1 MDENW
6 RKPLNGPR
14 FQTVFGV
21 PYRSLI
27 PKGFDGLLVAGQTIS
42 MTYMAHEPGP
52 CRGMIP
58 IMHWG
63 QAAGTAAAL
72 ASAQKISPRQV
83 DTSKLRKAL
92 EKQGVN
98 LRKDAVDLSDV
109 TKRFEVPGSKVTITH
124 KA

>member
-1 MDENW
+1 
-6 RKPLNGPR
+6 
-14 FQTVFGV
+14 
-21 PYRSLI
+21 
-27 PKGFDGLLVAGQTIS
+27 
-42 MTYMAHEPGP
+42 
-52 CRGMIP
+52 MIP

-63 QAAGTAAAL
+63 QAAGTAAAI

-83 DTSKLRKAL
+83 DISRLRNGL

-109 TKRFEVPGSKVTITH
+109 MKRFEVPGSKVKISH